1 VGCFVSGKG
10 IAMQLG
16 AAITKA
22 LRDFGVNEL
31 FGIPGDFIL
40 PLLQQ
45 LQQQPDALPFYYLT
59 HEPAAVYAADAA
71 ARCANRPAA
80 VALTYGAGALNGV
93 NAVAQAYEE
102 YVPLVIFAG
111 YPSRNEVA
119 SGLQIHHQ
127 AKTIDS
133 QRRIYTEI
141 TCLQVRLDNAETAT
155 QVLYEALQTCK
166 EQSRPVLIEVPRDA
180 VDLDIVPRASYAA
193 AAKVP
198 VSVHEED
205 YQRLVVALSTARRP
219 VILSGVNVRRSGAQH
234 AVECLAE
241 QFNIPLVT
249 SLLGRASI
257 NPNHS
262 CYGGVFCGATDT
274 LAYQLLN
281 NADVIIA
288 LGVIYTDSNF
298 SAHRSLISSPHFYRI
313 DFPEQSL
320 KSWCSRLASE
330 PLPLFETRSLNQP
343 ELQPDTTFSTDAV
356 VQEIHRQLSQQ
367 STIVPIVS
375 DVGDC
380 LFASLRA
387 SPTDFLAPAYYASM
401 GYSIPAALG
410 VYVTTQ
416 RRPVVLVGDGAFLMT
431 GLELGQCLRYGCL
444 PIIVLINNQRWDMIE
459 AFAPKLNCTK
469 LHHWQYTSI
478 ATSMGIE
485 SVRVHDHPSFAK
497 AFAKAWAEPDQA
509 HLIDVWMPEKSRS
522 AKLSKFAETLTSIN
536 KTNSIEV

>member
-1 VGCFVSGKG
+1 
-10 IAMQLG
+10 MQLG
-16 AAITKA
+16 TAITKA
-22 LRDFGVNEL
+22 LRHIGVNEL

-40 PLLQQ
+40 PMLQQ

-111 YPSRNEVA
+111 YPSRNEIA

-155 QVLYEALQTCK
+155 QMLHEALQTCK

-180 VDLDIVPRASYAA
+180 VDFEMVPLLPFPASRKQPAG
-193 AAKVP
+193 
-198 VSVHEED
+198 VHEDD
-205 YQRLVVALSTARRP
+205 YQRVVAALSIARRP

-249 SLLGRASI
+249 SLLGRASV
-257 NPNHS
+257 NPHHP

-288 LGVIYTDSNF
+288 LGVVYTDSNF
-298 SAHRSLISSPHFYRI
+298 SAHRALIHAAHFYRVN
-313 DFPEQSL
+313 FPEQSL

-330 PLPLFETRSLNQP
+330 PLPLFETRSLKQSEP
-343 ELQPDTTFSTDAV
+343 QLEPHFSTDNV
-356 VQEIHRQLSQQ
+356 VQEIHCQLSQQ

-387 SPTDFLAPAYYASM
+387 SPTKFLAPAYYASM

-410 VYVTTQ
+410 VYVTTR

-431 GLELGQCLRYGCL
+431 GLELGQCLRYGCK
-444 PIIVLINNQRWDMIE
+444 PIVVLINNHRWDMIE
-459 AFAPKLNCTK
+459 AFAPNLNCTK

-478 ATSMGIE
+478 AAGMGIE
-485 SVRVHDHPSFAK
+485 SIRAHDQESFAK

-536 KTNSIEV
+536 KTNSTEV